1 MKKIG
6 LVGGIS
12 WTSTLEYYRLI
23 NEGVNEKL
31 GGLNFAECVI
41 VSLNFDD
48 IQKHTWENAYGLLRE
63 ATQTLT
69 QTDVDAIALCANTAH
84 LFADELQ
91 AGIGVPLIHIGEE
104 TAKTVQRS
112 GLKKIGLLGTVHT
125 MQKDFYKAKFHA
137 LGVEVLVP
145 TRQET
150 KNYIQQTLKEEL
162 GRGVLREETKKN
174 YIAIMEELVAAGA
187 EGIVLGCTEIPL
199 LIKQTDVSVKVFDTT
214 AIHVNAIVD
223 FMIS

>member
-23 NEGVNEKL
+23 NERVNEKL

-91 AGIGVPLIHIGEE
+91 ASIGVPLIHIGEE

-137 LGVEVLVP
+137 LGIEVLVP

-174 YIAIMEELVAAGA
+174 YIAIMNELVAAGA

-199 LIKQTDVSVKVFDTT
+199 LIKQTDVPVKVFDTT

-223 FMIS
+223 FMVS